1 MARLIRRL
9 RRIWSAIWL
18 PGVLD
23 DAELMHLL
31 QITASDLAA
40 IRQEADARHKP
51 GSGAYWL
58 DARGHRQWVLRQ
70 TLPLTIR
77 TLRGMR

>member
-1 MARLIRRL
+1 M
-9 RRIWSAIWL
+9 RRIWDAIWL

-40 IRQEADARHKP
+40 IRTEADARHKP
-51 GSGAYWL
+51 GTGCYWL
-58 DARGHRQWVLRQ
+58 DAKGRRQWVLRQ
-70 TLPLTIR
+70 ALPLTIR